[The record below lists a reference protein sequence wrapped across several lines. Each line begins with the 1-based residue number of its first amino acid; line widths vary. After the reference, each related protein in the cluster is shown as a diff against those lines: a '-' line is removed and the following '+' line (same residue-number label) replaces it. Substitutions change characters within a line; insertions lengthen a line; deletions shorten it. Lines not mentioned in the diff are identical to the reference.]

1 MPMPLPE
8 DRDFSKGV
16 VPVEPPAPSSR
27 YVLPETTALALIGC
41 VDLIITV
48 ALIAPG
54 RAREANPVMARLLE
68 MFGPWGFVIG
78 KALFL
83 AIPLLIAEYARKR
96 HPEFVRR
103 ALRVGILLYVGIYL
117 LLFVRYN
124 VRKPVLDTPQDAALD
139 RSMFVCY
146 DNGRLSN
153 KNSDKRTVESS
164 QKKGSGR
171 MWIDAE
177 NRASVLHAKGVRAV
191 IAPLLPCAAWSRTT
205 LISTDSL
212 VLRRNAHGRD
222 NA

>member
-1 MPMPLPE
+1 MPQP
-8 DRDFSKGV
+8 DNRDFSKGV
-16 VPVEPPAPSSR
+16 VPAVEPPAPSSR

-41 VDLIITV
+41 VDLIVTV

-54 RAREANPVMARLLE
+54 RAREANPVMASLLE

-139 RSMFVCY
+139 RSVFVCY
-146 DNGRLSN
+146 DNARLD
-153 KNSDKRTVESS
+153 DKTPEVRTDESS
-164 QKKGSGR
+164 WKKESDR
-171 MWIDAE
+171 MRMDAE
-177 NRASVLHAKGVRAV
+177 KRVTVLRAKGVNA
-191 IAPLLPCAAWSRTT
+191 AASYSQCAAWFRIV
-205 LISTDSL
+205 LVSTDTFI
-212 VLRRNAHGRD
+212 LRGNAHGRD